1 MDEKKS
7 LTDKSKEI
15 KPETKNQNIENK
27 NENEISELSPA
38 YAFCKSLN
46 ELNNKNESGWTPIYK
61 SIMANNKLALEE
73 LLKLGADPNIPNN
86 LGETP
91 LYLCIESENYDLF
104 KLLLDNNADPNIQKR
119 NGDTPLHLLIKKKLD
134 NKYINEILKKNTNP
148 NIPNKLYDQTATHL
162 AIKNKLSEEILINF
176 WKNNADIYNKKDKY
190 DKTPFDYAKEL
201 NDEKYIEI
209 IIKIFGNINEPK
221 IYILNTEKDE
231 DNNIN
236 NLRIEKK
243 LNFDKHTISS
253 DNQNNDKIKS
263 EKENN
268 EELKLIQNSENNIT
282 LIIKKKSVD
291 SLSKINNETKD
302 IDMNEDQKNLEKEN
316 IINISIQKSESNKK
330 INESIKEIETEK
342 TRKNIIDINLEENF
356 SKKDN
361 DINLS
366 KITNYSKEKE
376 SGRKEININTYTK
389 TFNDEKNDDK
399 NNIYYSETRNI
410 EKDFEKLN
418 YKLFKH
424 IKIMSNMKKDE
435 IRKSKKS
442 NNINNYDHESNKNK
456 KDDTEKDISTINNGN
471 SFFYEEDGTI
481 NESNINNISNKE
493 NISMNN
499 MVYHNKNHL
508 ATKEKNSKEKSY
520 KLRPKPLYKK
530 NIVMKQ
536 NMFRYS
542 SPEYK
547 FTYKCSNSN
556 SLIRNN
562 IPQYNNSNI
571 YTQYRNNNIIINS
584 HPQSTYN
591 KFINDRIS
599 LNNTTFSSGCNNSRN
614 NNYNNRTAI
623 NRNSITSNSISNN
636 SIYNYNSNRN
646 NNSYMIG
653 DYYNTKYQI
662 NSYNIMQN
670 NNKLIRFRDWLIS
683 CDLLCYYNTLVKN
696 NVYNIDKYIDNIRHN
711 KINVI
716 SFKDIEEFGIKKPG
730 HIFRLLL
737 KLQIDAGK
745 IDYNLYKFI
754 TEKFSVN
761 TMSNN
766 NPMTTSYNELKCF
779 GLNCCSSNNNNNY
792 NNKKINNTIN
802 ENEIIYFD
810 IFSFLKVNNLL
821 KFKENFI
828 HNGFDQIDYILIQLF
843 SRYCFNKK
851 ILNDYMHIYLDEDK
865 NYILKILYREKKN
878 ICNTLGLQYDED
890 EINKILYTEN
900 RSSLNESYMN
910 NNQNEH
916 DDCCFIF

>member
-7 LTDKSKEI
+7 LTDKSKKI

-162 AIKNKLSEEILINF
+162 ALKNKLSEEILINF

-291 SLSKINNETKD
+291 LLSKINNETKD

-342 TRKNIIDINLEENF
+342 TTKNIIDINLEENF
-356 SKKDN
+356 SKKEN

-399 NNIYYSETRNI
+399 NNIYYSETRNV

-456 KDDTEKDISTINNGN
+456 KEDTEKDISTINNGN
-471 SFFYEEDGTI
+471 SFFYEEDEII
-481 NESNINNISNKE
+481 NESNINNKSNKE

-599 LNNTTFSSGCNNSRN
+599 LNNTTFSSGLNNSRN

-878 ICNTLGLQYDED
+878 ICSTLGLQYDED

>member
-7 LTDKSKEI
+7 LTDKSKKI

-162 AIKNKLSEEILINF
+162 ALKNKLSEEILINF

-356 SKKDN
+356 SKKEN

-471 SFFYEEDGTI
+471 SFFYEEDETI
-481 NESNINNISNKE
+481 NESNINNKSNKE

-520 KLRPKPLYKK
+520 KLWPKPLYKK
-530 NIVMKQ
+530 NIVMKH

-547 FTYKCSNSN
+547 FTYKCCNSN
-556 SLIRNN
+556 NIIRNN

>member
-7 LTDKSKEI
+7 LTDKSKKI

-162 AIKNKLSEEILINF
+162 ALINKLSEEILINF

-291 SLSKINNETKD
+291 SLSKINNEIKD
-302 IDMNEDQKNLEKEN
+302 IDINEDQKNLEKEN

-471 SFFYEEDGTI
+471 SFFYEGDETI
-481 NESNINNISNKE
+481 NESNINNKSNKE

-520 KLRPKPLYKK
+520 KLWPKPLYKK

-599 LNNTTFSSGCNNSRN
+599 LNNTTFSSGLNNSRN

-662 NSYNIMQN
+662 NSYNIMQ

>member
-7 LTDKSKEI
+7 LTDKSKKI

-162 AIKNKLSEEILINF
+162 ALKNKLSEEILINF

-481 NESNINNISNKE
+481 NESNINNKSNKE

-520 KLRPKPLYKK
+520 KLWPKPLYKK

-662 NSYNIMQN
+662 NSYNIMQ

>member
-162 AIKNKLSEEILINF
+162 ALKNKLSEEILINF

-330 INESIKEIETEK
+330 INESIKDIETEK

-356 SKKDN
+356 SKKEN

-410 EKDFEKLN
+410 EKDLEKLN

-424 IKIMSNMKKDE
+424 IKIISNMKKDE

-456 KDDTEKDISTINNGN
+456 KEDTEKDISTINNGN
-471 SFFYEEDGTI
+471 SFFYEEDETI
-481 NESNINNISNKE
+481 NESNINNKSNKE

-520 KLRPKPLYKK
+520 KLWPKPLYKK

-547 FTYKCSNSN
+547 FTYKCCNSN

-614 NNYNNRTAI
+614 NNYNNRTAM

-646 NNSYMIG
+646 NNSYIIG

-662 NSYNIMQN
+662 NSYNIMQ

>member
-7 LTDKSKEI
+7 LTDKSKKI

-119 NGDTPLHLLIKKKLD
+119 NGDTPLHLSIKKKLD

-162 AIKNKLSEEILINF
+162 ALINKLSEEILINF
-176 WKNNADIYNKKDKY
+176 WKNNADVYNKKDKY

-356 SKKDN
+356 SKKEN

-442 NNINNYDHESNKNK
+442 NNINNYDRESNKNK
-456 KDDTEKDISTINNGN
+456 KEDTEKDISTINNGN
-471 SFFYEEDGTI
+471 SFFYEEDETI
-481 NESNINNISNKE
+481 NESNINNKSNKE

-520 KLRPKPLYKK
+520 KLWPKPLYKK

-636 SIYNYNSNRN
+636 SIYNINSNRN

-662 NSYNIMQN
+662 NSYNIMQ

-792 NNKKINNTIN
+792 NNKKINNTTN

>member
-7 LTDKSKEI
+7 LTDKSKKI

-148 NIPNKLYDQTATHL
+148 NISNKLYVQTATHL
-162 AIKNKLSEEILINF
+162 ALINKLSEEILINF

-291 SLSKINNETKD
+291 LLSKINNETKD

-456 KDDTEKDISTINNGN
+456 KEDTEKDISTINNGN
-471 SFFYEEDGTI
+471 SFFYEEDETI
-481 NESNINNISNKE
+481 NESNINNKSNKE

-556 SLIRNN
+556 ILIRNN

-670 NNKLIRFRDWLIS
+670 NKLIRFRDWLIS

-716 SFKDIEEFGIKKPG
+716 SFKDIEEFGLKKPG

>member
-7 LTDKSKEI
+7 LTDKSKKI

-162 AIKNKLSEEILINF
+162 ALKNKLSEEILINF

-263 EKENN
+263 EKDNN

-424 IKIMSNMKKDE
+424 IKIISNMKKDE
-435 IRKSKKS
+435 IRKSKKL

-471 SFFYEEDGTI
+471 SFFYEEDETI
-481 NESNINNISNKE
+481 NESNINNKSNKE

-792 NNKKINNTIN
+792 NNKKMNNTIN

-865 NYILKILYREKKN
+865 NYILKILYKEKKN

>member
-471 SFFYEEDGTI
+471 SFFYEEDETI
-481 NESNINNISNKE
+481 NESNINNKSNKE

-547 FTYKCSNSN
+547 FTYKCSNNN

-614 NNYNNRTAI
+614 YNYNNRTAM

-636 SIYNYNSNRN
+636 SNYNINSNRN

>member
-162 AIKNKLSEEILINF
+162 ALKNKLSEEILINF

-291 SLSKINNETKD
+291 LLSKINNETKD

-376 SGRKEININTYTK
+376 SGRKEININTYPK

-456 KDDTEKDISTINNGN
+456 KEDTEKDISTINNGN
-471 SFFYEEDGTI
+471 SFFYEEDEII
-481 NESNINNISNKE
+481 NESNINNKSNKE

-547 FTYKCSNSN
+547 FTYKCSNNN

-662 NSYNIMQN
+662 NSYNIMQ

>member
-7 LTDKSKEI
+7 LTDKSKKI

-162 AIKNKLSEEILINF
+162 ALKNKLSEEILINF

-471 SFFYEEDGTI
+471 SFFYEEDETI
-481 NESNINNISNKE
+481 NESNINNKSNKE

>member
-15 KPETKNQNIENK
+15 KTETKSQNIKNK

-38 YAFCKSLN
+38 YAFCKYLN

-162 AIKNKLSEEILINF
+162 ALINKLSEEILINF

-471 SFFYEEDGTI
+471 SFFYEEDETI
-481 NESNINNISNKE
+481 NESNIKNKSNKE

>member
-7 LTDKSKEI
+7 LTDKSKKI

-162 AIKNKLSEEILINF
+162 ALKNKLSEEILINF

-471 SFFYEEDGTI
+471 SFFYEEDETI
-481 NESNINNISNKE
+481 NESNINNKSNKE

-520 KLRPKPLYKK
+520 KLWPKPLYKK

-599 LNNTTFSSGCNNSRN
+599 LNNTTFSSGLNNSRN

-662 NSYNIMQN
+662 NSYNIMQ

>member
-7 LTDKSKEI
+7 LTDKSKKI

-162 AIKNKLSEEILINF
+162 ALKNKLSEEILINF

-263 EKENN
+263 EKDNN

-356 SKKDN
+356 SKKEN

-471 SFFYEEDGTI
+471 SFFYEEDETI
-481 NESNINNISNKE
+481 NESNINNKSNKE

-520 KLRPKPLYKK
+520 KLWPKPLYKK

-599 LNNTTFSSGCNNSRN
+599 LNNTTFSSGLNNSRN

>member
-1 MDEKKS
+1 MS
-7 LTDKSKEI
+7 
-15 KPETKNQNIENK
+15 
-27 NENEISELSPA
+27 
-38 YAFCKSLN
+38 
-46 ELNNKNESGWTPIYK
+46 NNKN
-61 SIMANNKLALEE
+61 ALKE

-148 NIPNKLYDQTATHL
+148 NIPNKLYEQTATHL

-356 SKKDN
+356 SKKEN

-410 EKDFEKLN
+410 ETDFEKLN

-471 SFFYEEDGTI
+471 SFFYEEDETI
-481 NESNINNISNKE
+481 NESNINNKSNKE

-614 NNYNNRTAI
+614 YNYNNRTAM

-636 SIYNYNSNRN
+636 SIYNINSNRN

>member
-162 AIKNKLSEEILINF
+162 ALKNKLSEEILINF

-291 SLSKINNETKD
+291 SLSKINKETKD
-302 IDMNEDQKNLEKEN
+302 IDINEDQKNLEKEN

-356 SKKDN
+356 SKKEN

-471 SFFYEEDGTI
+471 SFFYEEDETI
-481 NESNINNISNKE
+481 NESNINNKSNKE

-662 NSYNIMQN
+662 NSYNIMQ

>member
-7 LTDKSKEI
+7 LTDKSKKI

-471 SFFYEEDGTI
+471 SFFYEEDETI
-481 NESNINNISNKE
+481 NESNINNKSNKE

>member
-7 LTDKSKEI
+7 LTDKSKKI

-162 AIKNKLSEEILINF
+162 ALINKLSEEILINF

-263 EKENN
+263 EKDNN

-291 SLSKINNETKD
+291 SLSKINKETKD

-424 IKIMSNMKKDE
+424 IKIISNIKKDE

-456 KDDTEKDISTINNGN
+456 KEDTEKDISTINNGN
-471 SFFYEEDGTI
+471 SFFYEEDETI
-481 NESNINNISNKE
+481 NESNINNKSNKE

-520 KLRPKPLYKK
+520 KLWPKPLYKK

-614 NNYNNRTAI
+614 YNYNNRTAM

-636 SIYNYNSNRN
+636 SIYNINSNRN

-716 SFKDIEEFGIKKPG
+716 SFKDIEEVGIKKPG

>member
-7 LTDKSKEI
+7 LTDKSKKI

-162 AIKNKLSEEILINF
+162 ALINKLSEEILINF

-389 TFNDEKNDDK
+389 TFNDENNDDK
-399 NNIYYSETRNI
+399 NNIYYSDARNI
-410 EKDFEKLN
+410 ETDFEKLN

-424 IKIMSNMKKDE
+424 IKIISNMKKDE

-456 KDDTEKDISTINNGN
+456 KEDTEKDISTINNGN

-520 KLRPKPLYKK
+520 KLWPKPLYKK

-547 FTYKCSNSN
+547 FTYKCSNNN

-614 NNYNNRTAI
+614 YNYNNRTAM

>member
-7 LTDKSKEI
+7 LTDKSKKI

-73 LLKLGADPNIPNN
+73 LLKLGSDPNIPNN

-162 AIKNKLSEEILINF
+162 ALKNKLSEEILINF

-263 EKENN
+263 EKDNN

-356 SKKDN
+356 SKKEN

-389 TFNDEKNDDK
+389 TFNDENNDDK

-456 KDDTEKDISTINNGN
+456 KEDTEKDISTINNGN
-471 SFFYEEDGTI
+471 SFFYEEDETI
-481 NESNINNISNKE
+481 NESNINNKSNKE

-599 LNNTTFSSGCNNSRN
+599 LNNTTFSSCCNNSRN

>member
-7 LTDKSKEI
+7 LTDKSKKI

-162 AIKNKLSEEILINF
+162 ALINKLSEEILINF

-253 DNQNNDKIKS
+253 DNQNNDNIKS

-342 TRKNIIDINLEENF
+342 TRKNIIDVNLEENF

-399 NNIYYSETRNI
+399 NNIYYSDARNI
-410 EKDFEKLN
+410 ETDFEKLN

-471 SFFYEEDGTI
+471 SFFYEEDETI
-481 NESNINNISNKE
+481 NDESNINNKSNKE

-547 FTYKCSNSN
+547 FTYKCSNNN

-662 NSYNIMQN
+662 NSYNIMQ

>member
-162 AIKNKLSEEILINF
+162 ALKNKLSEEILINF

-263 EKENN
+263 EKDNN

-291 SLSKINNETKD
+291 SLSKINKETKD

-356 SKKDN
+356 SKKEN

-456 KDDTEKDISTINNGN
+456 KEDTEKDISTINNGN
-471 SFFYEEDGTI
+471 SFFYEEDETI
-481 NESNINNISNKE
+481 NESNINNKSNKE

-599 LNNTTFSSGCNNSRN
+599 LNNTTFSSGLNNSRN

-662 NSYNIMQN
+662 NSYNIMQ

-900 RSSLNESYMN
+900 RSSLNKSYMN

>member
-7 LTDKSKEI
+7 LTDKSKKI

-162 AIKNKLSEEILINF
+162 ALINKLSEEILINF

-263 EKENN
+263 EIDNN

-547 FTYKCSNSN
+547 FTYKCSNNN

-623 NRNSITSNSISNN
+623 NRNSVTSNSISNN

>member
-7 LTDKSKEI
+7 LTDKSKKI

-162 AIKNKLSEEILINF
+162 ALKNKLSEEILINF

-471 SFFYEEDGTI
+471 SFFYEEDETI
-481 NESNINNISNKE
+481 NESNINNKSNKE

-520 KLRPKPLYKK
+520 KLWPKPLYKK

-599 LNNTTFSSGCNNSRN
+599 LNNTTFSSGLNNSRN

>member
-7 LTDKSKEI
+7 LTDKSKKI

-356 SKKDN
+356 SKKEN

-456 KDDTEKDISTINNGN
+456 NDDTEKDISTINNGN
-471 SFFYEEDGTI
+471 SFFYEEDETI
-481 NESNINNISNKE
+481 NESNINNKSNKE

-662 NSYNIMQN
+662 NSYNIMQ

-916 DDCCFIF
+916 DDCCVIF

>member
-15 KPETKNQNIENK
+15 KPETKNQNIGNK
-27 NENEISELSPA
+27 NENEIAELSPA

-263 EKENN
+263 EKDNN

-471 SFFYEEDGTI
+471 SFFYEEDETI
-481 NESNINNISNKE
+481 NESNINNKSNKE

-520 KLRPKPLYKK
+520 KLWPKPLYKK

-636 SIYNYNSNRN
+636 SIYNINSNRN

-766 NPMTTSYNELKCF
+766 NPLTTSYNELKCF

>member
-291 SLSKINNETKD
+291 SLSKINKETKD
-302 IDMNEDQKNLEKEN
+302 IDINEDQKNLEKEN

-442 NNINNYDHESNKNK
+442 NNINNYERESSKNK

-471 SFFYEEDGTI
+471 SFFYEEDETI
-481 NESNINNISNKE
+481 NESNINNKSNKE

-520 KLRPKPLYKK
+520 KLWPKPLYKK

-662 NSYNIMQN
+662 NSYNIMQ

-865 NYILKILYREKKN
+865 NYILKILYREKKK

>member
-7 LTDKSKEI
+7 LTDKSKKI

-253 DNQNNDKIKS
+253 DNQNNDKIRS

-520 KLRPKPLYKK
+520 KLWPKPLYKK

-614 NNYNNRTAI
+614 YNYNNRTAM

-636 SIYNYNSNRN
+636 SIYNNNSNRN

-662 NSYNIMQN
+662 NSYNIMQ

>member
-7 LTDKSKEI
+7 LTDKSKKI

-162 AIKNKLSEEILINF
+162 ALINKLSEEILINF
-176 WKNNADIYNKKDKY
+176 WKNNADVYNKKDKY

-291 SLSKINNETKD
+291 SLSKINKETKD
-302 IDMNEDQKNLEKEN
+302 IDINEDQKNLEKEN

-520 KLRPKPLYKK
+520 KLWPKPLYKK

-547 FTYKCSNSN
+547 FTYKCSNNN

-614 NNYNNRTAI
+614 YNYNNRTAI

-636 SIYNYNSNRN
+636 SIYNNNSNRN

-745 IDYNLYKFI
+745 IDNNIYKFI
-754 TEKFSVN
+754 IDKFSVN

-779 GLNCCSSNNNNNY
+779 GLNCCPSNNNNNY

>member
-1 MDEKKS
+1 MDEKKRI
-7 LTDKSKEI
+7 TDKSKEI

-162 AIKNKLSEEILINF
+162 ALKNKLSEEILINF

-190 DKTPFDYAKEL
+190 GKTPFDYAKEL
-201 NDEKYIEI
+201 NDKKYIEI

-263 EKENN
+263 EKDNN

-356 SKKDN
+356 SKKEN

-471 SFFYEEDGTI
+471 SFFYEEDETI
-481 NESNINNISNKE
+481 NESNINNKSNKE

-711 KINVI
+711 KINGI

-792 NNKKINNTIN
+792 NNKKINNTTN

>member
-15 KPETKNQNIENK
+15 KPETKNQNIEKK

-282 LIIKKKSVD
+282 LIIKKKSID

-471 SFFYEEDGTI
+471 SFFYEEDETI
-481 NESNINNISNKE
+481 NESNINNKFNKE

-547 FTYKCSNSN
+547 FTYKCSNNN

-662 NSYNIMQN
+662 NSYNIMQ

>member
-162 AIKNKLSEEILINF
+162 ALKNKLSEEILINF

-481 NESNINNISNKE
+481 NESNINNKSNKE

-508 ATKEKNSKEKSY
+508 ATKEKNFKEKSY
-520 KLRPKPLYKK
+520 KLWPKPLYKK

-536 NMFRYS
+536 NIFRYS

-662 NSYNIMQN
+662 NSYNIMQ

>member
-162 AIKNKLSEEILINF
+162 ALKNKLSEEILINF

-209 IIKIFGNINEPK
+209 IFKIFGNINEPK

-253 DNQNNDKIKS
+253 DNQNNDNIKS

-302 IDMNEDQKNLEKEN
+302 IDINEDQKNLEKEN

-342 TRKNIIDINLEENF
+342 TRKNIIDVNLEENF
-356 SKKDN
+356 SKKEN

-424 IKIMSNMKKDE
+424 IKIISNIKKDE

-442 NNINNYDHESNKNK
+442 NNINNYDHDSNKNK

-471 SFFYEEDGTI
+471 SFFYEEDETI
-481 NESNINNISNKE
+481 NESNINKKSNKE

-779 GLNCCSSNNNNNY
+779 GLNCCSNNNNNNY

>member
-7 LTDKSKEI
+7 LTDKSKKI

-263 EKENN
+263 EKDNN

-342 TRKNIIDINLEENF
+342 TRRNIIDINLEENF
-356 SKKDN
+356 SKKEN

-442 NNINNYDHESNKNK
+442 NNIINYDHESNKNK

-471 SFFYEEDGTI
+471 SFFYEEDETI
-481 NESNINNISNKE
+481 NESNINNKTNKE

-508 ATKEKNSKEKSY
+508 ATKEKNFKEKSY
-520 KLRPKPLYKK
+520 KLWPKPLYKK

-562 IPQYNNSNI
+562 IPQYNKSNI

-614 NNYNNRTAI
+614 NNYINRTAI

-662 NSYNIMQN
+662 NSYNIMQ

>member
-1 MDEKKS
+1 MI
-7 LTDKSKEI
+7 LYFLNKSKKI

-162 AIKNKLSEEILINF
+162 ALKNKLSEEILINF

-291 SLSKINNETKD
+291 SLSKINKETKD

-471 SFFYEEDGTI
+471 SFFYEEDETI
-481 NESNINNISNKE
+481 NESNINNKSNKE

-614 NNYNNRTAI
+614 YNYNNRTAM

>member
-7 LTDKSKEI
+7 LTDKSKKI

-162 AIKNKLSEEILINF
+162 ALKNKLSEEILINF

-263 EKENN
+263 EKDNN

-302 IDMNEDQKNLEKEN
+302 IDINEDRKNLEKEN

-356 SKKDN
+356 SKKEN

-424 IKIMSNMKKDE
+424 IKIISNMKKDE

-471 SFFYEEDGTI
+471 SFFYEEDETI

-508 ATKEKNSKEKSY
+508 ATKEKKSKEKSY

-547 FTYKCSNSN
+547 FTYKCSNNN

-584 HPQSTYN
+584 NPQSTYN

-636 SIYNYNSNRN
+636 SIYNINSNRN

>member
-162 AIKNKLSEEILINF
+162 ALKNKLSEEILINF

-471 SFFYEEDGTI
+471 SFFYEEDETI
-481 NESNINNISNKE
+481 NESNINNKSNKE